1 MVVKMQ
7 SSIAKMT
14 KNLQRGGPFSL
25 QVIPA
30 AACGKTERTGS
41 EERGYGTGADSM
53 LQAGGSQI
61 RREKV
66 VSWEESEDKQ
76 SYLPLTA
83 Y

>member
-7 SSIAKMT
+7 SGMAKRT
-14 KNLQRGGPFSL
+14 KNFRRGGPFSL

-30 AACGKTERTGS
+30 AACGKTEPIG
-41 EERGYGTGADSM
+41 EAGGERGGEGRGEGAGSM

-66 VSWEESEDKQ
+66 GGE
-76 SYLPLTA
+76 
-83 Y
+83 